1 MDGAGGRPGAIY
13 RFDRF
18 ALDLDRG
25 ALLAA
30 NGTEV
35 PLRPKSF
42 AVLRLLVENAGRL
55 LDHHAIAAAVWSGLF
70 VSDESIAQC
79 VKEIASVNVV
89 EVLGAGEA
97 ATDQATLG
105 GSCRVSGVAGGALS
119 SAMPSAC
126 M

>member
-1 MDGAGGRPGAIY
+1 MYATGGRPRAVY

-25 ALLAA
+25 ALLATDGA
-30 NGTEV
+30 EV

-42 AVLRLLVENAGRL
+42 VLLRLLVENAGRL
-55 LDHHAIAAAVWSGLF
+55 LDRDAIVAAVWSGLF

-105 GSCRVSGVAGGALS
+105 GGCRVSGVAGGALS